1 MVPVIVR
8 KEDEATLG
16 LVDLQIDLQIAT
28 TRACSVPQFLSHLY
42 HLLVM
47 TSFKSA
53 QLNAL
58 KSYLNNKWV
67 MSQLPGPANTFA
79 CSKYLLNVF

>member
-1 MVPVIVR
+1 
-8 KEDEATLG
+8 
-16 LVDLQIDLQIAT
+16 
-28 TRACSVPQFLSHLY
+28 
-42 HLLVM
+42 M

-67 MSQLPGPANTFA
+67 MSQLPGSSLAYSLCYALHFTKHFNTFA

>member
-1 MVPVIVR
+1 
-8 KEDEATLG
+8 
-16 LVDLQIDLQIAT
+16 
-28 TRACSVPQFLSHLY
+28 
-42 HLLVM
+42 M

-67 MSQLPGPANTFA
+67 MSQLPGPANTFS